1 MPFQIQWKD
10 VYVCLGCSLKASKR
24 SISSSTKYSNSIPA
38 SQQTADTPLFVDQL
52 PRYTPTSYPS
62 AQRDDLSQNGNISQS
77 VASSKEEQGNA
88 NQSPKLKGIKTS
100 QHYPRPRL
108 LDGQLE
114 SIAAL
119 SRLTKKLSEVSK
131 TTVSLQDALKQVRQ
145 GENNATEKKSI
156 SILSEI
162 YSGRSIRALV
172 RELGVLQKLNRDS
185 LITARIE
192 HLVAELTR
200 AGLLKA
206 PTGSQWHHVERQKHS
221 STKKVGK
228 DQASRSAAVTTPGKL
243 KGRKVPARDLRRPRN
258 EAKLRRREAAKFEAT
273 GSKSRRST
281 NPDHL
286 STTRKETHKFTS
298 TIEVDLP
305 TTRKETHKATPTIE
319 VDLPTTPKETH
330 KFTPI
335 IEVDLPTTPKETH
348 KFTSTIEVD
357 AVSISPLPRTGP
369 DVPHLCHDLSR
380 VLFNPGIYQ
389 LQDPRS
395 RVYNFDPYLEKIMP
409 VSEFDFKILKEY
421 ITSSRD
427 GTLRSLALEHGKKYV
442 GSSSSMTS
450 TLAQLHFLLSQWR
463 EINTEVISRGFSE
476 TLRSFTM
483 IQRSPSSVFLR
494 YQDGVYAM
502 DADKEYDSGN
512 ILMSLGKSMEKLLT
526 QESQDFERYR
536 KTSETKI
543 PEEERCAPEAYQ
555 YTHAGDFLMR
565 AQLDACDPRLPGT
578 GTFDLK
584 TRAVASIRHNV
595 KQHEEGFGY
604 QIKTRFGDWESYE
617 REYFDMMRS
626 AFLKYSLQ
634 VRLGRMDG
642 IFVAFHNVERIFG
655 FQYVSLP
662 EMDMVLHGQYDTS
675 LGDKEFKLS
684 VELLN
689 RILNF
694 VTERFPKRS
703 LRLQFETRDLA
714 VGGTFM
720 HIFAEPM
727 DEAKIEAIQNSRK
740 EAVDAFEQHLMNPDT
755 SPLIE
760 HVDDVEAVYE
770 QPNIPS
776 EASVVPAQT
785 DESATPVVDPIPTEQ
800 LAAVADGAAEEV
812 HALPHSR
819 EGGSNEAAS
828 DEQPITTAKEPQ
840 KAEPVSELL
849 MLKLRIR
856 NRVNEKIVER
866 PTSLASSDVWSLDYS
881 LEEETREA
889 VAQAQYRATKARRKA
904 VLVDREQNSAAN
916 FYLRKLREMA
926 SQGAEWRKAQDEL
939 DAGRKRVVLYEGR

>member
-52 PRYTPTSYPS
+52 SRYTPASHPS
-62 AQRDDLSQNGNISQS
+62 AQTDDFSQNGNISQS
-77 VASSKEEQGNA
+77 VDSPKKKQGNA
-88 NQSPKLKGIKTS
+88 NQSPKLKGIKTRRV
-100 QHYPRPRL
+100 HPRPRL

-114 SIAAL
+114 GIAAL
-119 SRLTKKLSEVSK
+119 SRLTKKLAEVSK
-131 TTVSLQDALKQVRQ
+131 TTVSLQDTLKQVRQ
-145 GENNATEKKSI
+145 GDNDAIEKKFI
-156 SILSEI
+156 STLSEI
-162 YSGRSIRALV
+162 YSGRSVGVLV
-172 RELGVLQKLNRDS
+172 RELVVLQKLNRDS
-185 LITARIE
+185 LINARIE

-200 AGLLKA
+200 AGLLEA
-206 PTGSQWHHVERQKHS
+206 PTGSQWHHVEPQKHS
-221 STKKVGK
+221 STKIVGK
-228 DQASRSAAVTTPGKL
+228 DQASRSAAVTTPAKL
-243 KGRKVPARDLRRPRN
+243 KDRKVPARDLRRSPN
-258 EAKLRRREAAKFEAT
+258 EAKPRRREAAAKVEAT
-273 GSKSRRST
+273 GRKSRRRT

-286 STTRKETHKFTS
+286 PTSKETH
-298 TIEVDLP
+298 E
-305 TTRKETHKATPTIE
+305 
-319 VDLPTTPKETH
+319 
-330 KFTPI
+330 
-335 IEVDLPTTPKETH
+335 
-348 KFTSTIEVD
+348 FTSTIEVD

-463 EINTEVISRGFSE
+463 EINTKVITRGFSE
-476 TLRSFTM
+476 TLRSFTL

-502 DADKEYDSGN
+502 DADKEYDSAN

-526 QESQDFERYR
+526 QEPQDFERYR
-536 KTSETKI
+536 KTSETKV

-604 QIKTRFGDWESYE
+604 QIKTRFGNWESYE

-662 EMDMVLHGQYDTS
+662 EMDMALHGQYDTS

-689 RILNF
+689 RILNYI
-694 VTERFPKRS
+694 TERFPKRS
-703 LRLQFETRDLA
+703 LRLQFETRDPA
-714 VGGTFM
+714 TRGAFM

-740 EAVDAFEQHLMNPDT
+740 EAIDAFEQRLMNPDT
-755 SPLIE
+755 SSLIQ

-770 QPNIPS
+770 QPNLPS
-776 EASVVPAQT
+776 EASAVPAKT
-785 DESATPVVDPIPTEQ
+785 EESATQVVDPILTEQ
-800 LAAVADGAAEEV
+800 LAAVADAAAEEV
-812 HALPHSR
+812 HAPPHSR

-828 DEQPITTAKEPQ
+828 DEQPTTTAKGPQ
-840 KAEPVSELL
+840 KAEPVSKLL

-881 LEEETREA
+881 LEEETTEA
-889 VAQAQYRATKARRKA
+889 VAQAQYRASKARRKA
-904 VLVDREQNSAAN
+904 VLEDREQNSAAN

>member
-1 MPFQIQWKD
+1 MYSQSKVRSTFAFVTRDPRLSQPMPFQIRWKD

-38 SQQTADTPLFVDQL
+38 SQQTADTPLFGVQL
-52 PRYTPTSYPS
+52 PPYTPTSHPS
-62 AQRDDLSQNGNISQS
+62 AQSDGFSQNGNISQS
-77 VASSKEEQGNA
+77 VDSPKEEQGNA
-88 NQSPKLKGIKTS
+88 NQSPELKGIKTRRV
-100 QHYPRPRL
+100 HPRPRL

-114 SIAAL
+114 GIAAL

-131 TTVSLQDALKQVRQ
+131 TAVSLQDALKQVQQ
-145 GENNATEKKSI
+145 GENDAIEKKFI
-156 SILSEI
+156 STLSEI
-162 YSGRSIRALV
+162 YSARSIGVLV
-172 RELGVLQKLNRDS
+172 CELGVLQKLNRES
-185 LITARIE
+185 LINARIE
-192 HLVAELTR
+192 RLVAQLTR
-200 AGLLKA
+200 AGVLEA
-206 PTGSQWHHVERQKHS
+206 PASSQWHHVEPQKQS
-221 STKKVGK
+221 STKIVRK
-228 DQASRSAAVTTPGKL
+228 DQASQSAAVTTSAKL
-243 KGRKVPARDLRRPRN
+243 KDRKVPARGLRRSGN
-258 EAKLRRREAAKFEAT
+258 KAQLRRREAAAKVEAT

-286 STTRKETHKFTS
+286 PTTSKETH
-298 TIEVDLP
+298 E
-305 TTRKETHKATPTIE
+305 
-319 VDLPTTPKETH
+319 
-330 KFTPI
+330 
-335 IEVDLPTTPKETH
+335 
-348 KFTSTIEVD
+348 FTSTIEVD
-357 AVSISPLPRTGP
+357 AVSISPLPRSGP

-450 TLAQLHFLLSQWR
+450 TLAQLHFLLSKWR
-463 EINTEVISRGFSE
+463 EINTEVITRGFSD
-476 TLRSFTM
+476 TLRSFTV

-543 PEEERCAPEAYQ
+543 PEEERAAPEAYQ

-595 KQHEEGFGY
+595 KQHEEGVGY

-662 EMDMVLHGQYDTS
+662 EMDMALHGQYDTS

-689 RILNF
+689 RILNYI
-694 VTERFPKRS
+694 TERFPKRS
-703 LRLQFETRDLA
+703 LRLQFETRGLTA
-714 VGGTFM
+714 RGTFM
-720 HIFAEPM
+720 QIFAEPM
-727 DEAKIEAIQNSRK
+727 DEAKIEAIQHSRK
-740 EAVDAFEQHLMNPDT
+740 EAVDAFEQRLMNPDT
-755 SPLIE
+755 SPLIKQ
-760 HVDDVEAVYE
+760 VDDVEAVDE

-776 EASVVPAQT
+776 EASAVPAET
-785 DESATPVVDPIPTEQ
+785 EESATPVVDPTKTEQ
-800 LAAVADGAAEEV
+800 LAAVAGAAAEEV

-819 EGGSNEAAS
+819 ECGSNEAAG
-828 DEQPITTAKEPQ
+828 DEQPNTTAKRSQ

-866 PTSLASSDVWSLDYS
+866 PTSLASSDMWSLDYS
-881 LEEETREA
+881 LEEEKKEA
-889 VAQAQYRATKARRKA
+889 VAQAQYRASKARRKA
-904 VLVDREQNSAAN
+904 VLADQEKHSAAN
-916 FYLRKLREMA
+916 YYLRKLREMA
-926 SQGAEWRKAQDEL
+926 SRGAEWRKAQDEL